1 LLFINNLIKKIINK
15 EKIMQN
21 TSLMHS
27 HSKQKTFMFFLGII
41 MVLVLLYSNSSAQAA
56 CSYPS
61 QVLDLTNWKETLP
74 TGTSGSPTEIVQAT
88 LASYSMDPYFHPNST
103 CDGVVFRAPVNGVT
117 TSGSSYPRSEL
128 REMTN
133 NGQTKASWSTTSGT
147 NTLFIDQAITAVPKT
162 KKHIVAGQIHDAE
175 DDVIVIRLE
184 YPKLFIDING
194 NDGPTLDANYT
205 LGKRFTVKFVS
216 NGGKINIYYNGSAT
230 PAYTLAKSGSGNY
243 FKAGAYTQ
251 SNCETEE
258 SSELCSADNYGE
270 VVIYQLEVS
279 HE

>member
-1 LLFINNLIKKIINK
+1 
-15 EKIMQN
+15 MQN

-133 NGQTKASWSTTSGT
+133 DGQAKASWSTTSGT

-162 KKHIVAGQIHDAE
+162 KKHIVAGQIHG
-175 DDVIVIRLE
+175 DDDDLIVIRLE
-184 YPKLFIDING
+184 DQKLLLSRG
-194 NDGPTLDANYT
+194 KSTLVTLDENYT
-205 LGKRFTVKFVS
+205 LGKRFTIKFVAKD
-216 NGGKINIYYNGSAT
+216 GEIFTYYNQSPT
-230 PAYTLAKSGSGNY
+230 PVHVLEKKVNLAY
-243 FKAGAYTQ
+243 FKVGVYTQ

-258 SSELCSADNYGE
+258 SPELCSADNYGE